1 MNHYLFLQNINYS
14 HLFCTKTFIIFIF
27 FWTRGEGRIAI
38 KLNKNCQWKK
48 IYPEPCVLK
57 RVPRL
62 CAFFKLRRV
71 SRFGAFP
78 KNIRLF
84 LVSCHRPPRL
94 HFYFAFFS
102 RTILLWAFSDW
113 RPTSKYQL
121 FCIIV
126 HIISCSFRK
135 TWPYLWALLE
145 GGGVAEPPPPSLANI
160 CWRMFFSRLGLS
172 WHLYEC

>member
-1 MNHYLFLQNINYS
+1 MYKNV
-14 HLFCTKTFIIFIF
+14 IIFIF

-62 CAFFKLRRV
+62 CAFFKLRRI
-71 SRFGAFP
+71 SRFGARFP

-113 RPTSKYQL
+113 WPTSKYQL

-126 HIISCSFRK
+126 LQYFMFISQNLTIFVS
-135 TWPYLWALLE
+135 AA
-145 GGGVAEPPPPSLANI
+145 GGRRSCGTAPPPLSGQYMLEDV
-160 CWRMFFSRLGLS
+160 FSRLGLS